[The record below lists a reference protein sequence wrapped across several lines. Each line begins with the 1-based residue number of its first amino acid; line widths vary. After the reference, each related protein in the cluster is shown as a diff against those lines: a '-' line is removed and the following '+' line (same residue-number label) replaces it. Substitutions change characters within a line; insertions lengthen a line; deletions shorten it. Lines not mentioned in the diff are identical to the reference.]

1 MSEIA
6 ADVLAK
12 RGKFTYE
19 DLQIGARFQQEY
31 AITED
36 VYQRFLALF
45 GDASPLHVDDAVAVR
60 CGFPRKL
67 VHGATLNGFISNFVG
82 MNFPGRR
89 TLELGV
95 DIEYVKP
102 THIGDVVVLDAT
114 VKERLEASNVLVLR
128 FKFLRDTTVVARGR
142 VTIMICD
149 VP

>member
-1 MSEIA
+1 MSDIPP
-6 ADVLAK
+6 DVARK
-12 RGKFTYE
+12 RGQFTYE
-19 DLQIGARFQQEY
+19 DLRIGTRFREEY

-36 VYQRFLALF
+36 VYQKFLALF
-45 GDASPLHVDDAVAVR
+45 GDASPLHVSDEVAIH

-82 MNFPGRR
+82 MIFPGKR

-95 DIEYVKP
+95 DIQFVKP
-102 THIGDVVVLDAT
+102 THIGDVVVLEAN
-114 VKERLEASNVLVLR
+114 VKERLEASRVLVLQ
-128 FKFLRDTTVVARGR
+128 FKFLREGTVVARGR

>member
-1 MSEIA
+1 VSGIA
-6 ADVLAK
+6 ADVLQK
-12 RGKFTYE
+12 RGQFTYD
-19 DLQIGARFQQEY
+19 DLQIGTRFQQEY
-31 AITED
+31 AITEE

-45 GDASPLHVDDAVAVR
+45 GDVSPLHVSDEVAAH

-82 MNFPGRR
+82 MHFPGKR

-102 THIGDVVVLDAT
+102 THIGDVVMLDAT

-142 VTIMICD
+142 VSIMICN